1 MKSTSNIYLSKK
13 ALETNLKFLRK
24 LYGKNKIISSVVKG
38 NAYGHGIE
46 QFVPL
51 AQECG
56 INHFSVFSSNE
67 AFRVKKY
74 SELGTTIVIMG
85 MIYEDELEWAIEN
98 KIEFFVFEVERLL
111 NAVKFAKKLNKKA
124 IIHIEIETGMNRTG
138 FNKDDWNTV
147 CEIILNN
154 SKYIELKALC
164 THFAG
169 AESIANYARI
179 LKQKKV
185 FQKAVKYFENKN
197 IKPEILH
204 SACSAASIRYPET
217 RMDMIRV
224 GILQYGFWPSK
235 ETYIEYIKNKKV
247 KEDPLK
253 RVISW
258 CSEIMSIKDI
268 EEGEFIGYG
277 TTFLA
282 QKDMAIGVV
291 PVGYS
296 HGFTRSL
303 SNTGRV
309 LVNEKRV
316 SVIGIVNMN
325 LMIIDLTDVEEV
337 KIGDTVTMIG
347 IQGDME
353 VTVASFS
360 ELSNQLNYELLT
372 RLPQDIPRSILV
384 E

>member
-1 MKSTSNIYLSKK
+1 MKSTSKIFLNKK

-24 LYGKNKIISSVVKG
+24 IYGKNKIISSVVKG

-46 QFVPL
+46 EYVPL
-51 AQECG
+51 AEECG

-67 AFRVKKY
+67 AYRVKK
-74 SELGTTIVIMG
+74 SSRNNSTILIMG
-85 MIYEDELEWAIEN
+85 MIYDEELGWAIEN
-98 KIEFFVFEVERLL
+98 DIEIYVFELERLL
-111 NAVKFAKKLNKKA
+111 KILEASKKLNKKA
-124 IIHIEIETGMNRTG
+124 IVHIEVETGMNRTG
-138 FNKDDWNTV
+138 FDKPNWNYV
-147 CEIILNN
+147 ADILKNN
-154 SKYIELKALC
+154 ENNLEFKALC

-179 LKQKKV
+179 LKQKKT
-185 FQKAVKYFENKN
+185 FHKAVSHFKDKGLT
-197 IKPEILH
+197 PTILH

-235 ETYIEYIKNKKV
+235 ETFIEYIKNKKI
-247 KEDPLK
+247 KNDPLK

-258 CSEIMSIKDI
+258 CSQIMSIK
-268 EEGEFIGYG
+268 EVNEGEFIGYG

-282 QKDMAIGVV
+282 QKNMTIGIV

-296 HGFTRSL
+296 HGFTRAL

-309 LVNEKRV
+309 LVNQKRV

-325 LMIIDLTDVEEV
+325 LMIIDLCEV
-337 KIGDTVTMIG
+337 PQSQIGDTVTMIG
-347 IQGDME
+347 IQAEME

-372 RLPQDIPRSILV
+372 RLPQDIPRSILLD
-384 E
+384 